1 MTPDLC
7 GATAR
12 HAAASWAS
20 PRAAVTEVLAVWP
33 PSGASRGPRSALCRS
48 AISRRVIA
56 HGAISRRVIA
66 HGAIS
71 RRVIAHGAISRRVIA
86 RSAISRRVIAH
97 RAIGVGLPARTV
109 LRATFTEVL
118 AT

>member
-66 HGAIS
+66 H
-71 RRVIAHGAISRRVIA
+71 
-86 RSAISRRVIAH
+86 
-97 RAIGVGLPARTV
+97 RAIGVGLPARAV